1 MLADRTASGI
11 EYVLDDSIAMISKG
25 DLDGKIT
32 YANRDFIS
40 VSGYAESELLG
51 APQSLLAH
59 PDTPHQ
65 VFEDFLRTV
74 RSNRTW
80 TGVAKGLR
88 KNGDHF
94 WVEMTAAPIY
104 VNRRIAGYITIRA
117 KASPEKIRSA
127 SEAYAAMK
135 SGSAEIDVDQG
146 RLVRRSIFRRL
157 RAERRFSVSRK
168 MNALMALTIVLFAGN
183 LAVLAHEG
191 GGASRWAI
199 GSSVAGIVC
208 CLLAS
213 LLFRQGVTGP
223 FARLKDH
230 IDALGEGNLSQTI
243 EAHGDDEAA
252 RIRHALRILQ
262 INLKLLV
269 SQIKET
275 TALVGNGVAQIA
287 SGNADLAVRTEAQ
300 AASLTQIAA
309 SMARLTATVAE
320 NSESAREAEVLST
333 TTSSVAAKG
342 RLAVGK
348 VIETMKSIE
357 DSSHK
362 IVDIIGVIDSI
373 AFQTNILALNAAVE
387 AARAGVQGRGFAVVA
402 EEVRNL
408 ARRCADAAK
417 EIKSLIGDAAERV
430 DAGGRHVTD
439 AGETMT
445 DIVAAVERVA
455 MVLSDISTASS
466 SQSDGIV
473 QANEALAQV
482 EHTTERNAK
491 LVDQA
496 GLESRRMQEEA
507 GKLAKLVESFKLSGA
522 ERGARAS

>member
-1 MLADRTASGI
+1 
-11 EYVLDDSIAMISKG
+11 
-25 DLDGKIT
+25 
-32 YANRDFIS
+32 
-40 VSGYAESELLG
+40 
-51 APQSLLAH
+51 
-59 PDTPHQ
+59 

-117 KASPEKIRSA
+117 KASPEKIRLA

-309 SMARLTATVAE
+309 SMERLTATVAE

-387 AARAGVQGRGFAVVA
+387 AARAGEQGRGFAVVA
-402 EEVRNL
+402 TEVRGL
-408 ARRCADAAK
+408 AQRSAAAAK
-417 EIKSLIGDAAERV
+417 EIKALISQSVTKVETGVRLV
-430 DAGGRHVTD
+430 DVAGSTMDEILKSVEQVTHIM
-439 AGETMT
+439 GE
-445 DIVAAVERVA
+445 
-455 MVLSDISTASS
+455 ISTASAD
-466 SQSDGIV
+466 QRAGIEQV
-473 QANEALAQV
+473 HEAIAQIDSV
-482 EHTTERNAK
+482 TQQNA
-491 LVDQA
+491 A
-496 GLESRRMQEEA
+496 
-507 GKLAKLVESFKLSGA
+507 LVEQ
-522 ERGARAS
+522 ASAAAGSLQEQSQTLANAVKIFNVVKR